1 MQANQRMQSIGLGVT
16 ASAREMPSMPAPAAD
31 AESQGYLEKKYS
43 LFSLM
48 IFSKIRTHLCK

>member
-31 AESQGYLEKKYS
+31 AESQGYLEKKYP
-43 LFSLM
+43 LFSL
-48 IFSKIRTHLCK
+48 